1 MAAETFINW
10 LVKRYKKTKIIGE
23 KVRISTLEPGDYFI
37 FINLYNGLIGQ
48 LLSCDTNAR
57 VKWINF
63 PGKKSTKAEIIAAS
77 ATVYKYNYS

>member
-10 LVKRYKKTKIIGE
+10 LMKKYNKTKIIGG
-23 KVRISTLEPGDYFI
+23 KVRLSTLEPGDYFI
-37 FINLYNGLIGQ
+37 FPNLYNGLIGQ
-48 LLSCDTNAR
+48 LLDCGTNAR

-63 PGKKSTKAEIIAAS
+63 PERKSSKAEVISAS